1 MKYLKKAVIQLF
13 LLSIPLTFF
22 GQEIQMPHGDGFQHD
37 CSQCHTTDNWQ
48 VSVDQIDF
56 RHADT
61 GYPLNGNHSQVHCR
75 ECHENLIFSHIGV
88 TCLDCH
94 SDIHK
99 GEMGDRCEDCHSP
112 AGWEDR
118 SEHFL
123 MHMGTQFPLLG
134 AHALLDCQS
143 CHEAEQRR
151 EYKTVPVECK
161 GCHMDDFMSTLNP
174 SHRKAGFDFACENCH
189 LPNSMNWNQPIYG
202 HSRIFPLEGGH
213 ANLECTACHSAIY
226 EGLPVDCYS
235 CHEQEYNVAKN
246 PDHSE
251 FGFPTNCEA
260 CHNTRLW
267 EEAEFDHLSAS
278 GFPLTGAHTRIF
290 CTDCHVNNQLTGLP
304 QECYGCHADDYNEAD
319 NPDHA
324 SGQFSYNCLDCHS
337 GEQWIPAEF
346 DHNQTAF
353 PLTGAHSDLECASCH
368 ENGQFSGI
376 PSDCWSCHEMDYN
389 SVEDPDHAAGNFD
402 QNCTVCHTTSSW
414 ESENFDHNITPFT
427 LTGAHITVECSAC
440 HSTGFSGTPTECYP
454 CHEFAYTSTTDP
466 DHQAA
471 AFPINC
477 ESCHTTSVWTP
488 SEFDHDG
495 LYFPIYSGEHR
506 NEWNV
511 CSDCHVAQN
520 DFERFEC
527 INCHERSETDSK
539 HSEEPDYVYESQA
552 CYICHPTG
560 EGEVGG
566 DDR

>member
-1 MKYLKKAVIQLF
+1 MKYLKKAVI
-13 LLSIPLTFF
+13 LLLLLCIPLIFS
-22 GQEIQMPHGDGFQHD
+22 GQEIQMPHGDGFKRD

-99 GEMGDRCEDCHSP
+99 GEMGDRCEECHSP

-134 AHALLDCQS
+134 AHAVLDCQS
-143 CHEAEQRR
+143 CHEAQQRR

-189 LPNSMNWNQPIYG
+189 LPNSMNWNQAIYE

-213 ANLECTACHSAIY
+213 ASLECTACHSAIY
-226 EGLPVDCYS
+226 EGLSVDCYS

-246 PDHSE
+246 PDHFE
-251 FGFPTNCEA
+251 FAFPTNCEA

-304 QECYGCHADDYNEAD
+304 RECYGCHADDYNEAD

-324 SGQFSYNCLDCHS
+324 
-337 GEQWIPAEF
+337 
-346 DHNQTAF
+346 T
-353 PLTGAHSDLECASCH
+353 
-368 ENGQFSGI
+368 
-376 PSDCWSCHEMDYN
+376 
-389 SVEDPDHAAGNFD
+389 GNFD

-414 ESENFDHNITPFT
+414 ESENFDHNITQFT

-454 CHEFAYTSTTDP
+454 CHEVAYTSTTNP

-488 SEFDHDG
+488 SVFDHDG

-520 DFERFEC
+520 DFKRFEC

-539 HSEEPDYVYESQA
+539 HSDEPDYVYESQA